1 MLEFLVSYIVNP
13 PKPHIVGNLDSL
25 SRKKNS
31 LRLHPPEPIQSH
43 QMATESPISFG
54 IQNLRFEHRL
64 ANDALGIG
72 DSRPRISWRVS
83 GAPAG
88 FIQKRYQLEYFSQ
101 KPEHSEIL
109 FQSSEVDSSESILVP
124 WPSENPL
131 QSREG
136 MFVRVRVWGEE
147 DSNPSEWSELAYVEA
162 GLLNRSDWTCQRIS
176 ASWDQNTSVP
186 RPEELYRKEFSA
198 SSARKISKARLYI
211 TAQGI
216 YEAEINGRRVGDQ
229 FLAPGW
235 SAYDERL
242 HYQVYDVLD
251 YLSPEKVENCIG
263 IRVGEGWFCGRIGF
277 EGGGRNLWGDRTA
290 VMAQLELTYEDGST
304 QVINTD
310 DSWDVAAGPTRLGEI
325 YNGEKYD
332 GTVELLGWSV
342 TRSDQESKSS
352 AWTNAVALSPLPT
365 KPELLALSGSP
376 IRRLLVVEPKD
387 LITTPQG
394 KKVLDFGQNLVGYTR
409 IKNVKGPR
417 GKTIRL
423 LHAEV
428 MEHGGLGRRPL
439 READAIDEYTLN
451 GLPEGES
458 WEPRFTFHGFRYLQ
472 VEGLSSDVDLL
483 TTFEAVVCWTE
494 MEPTG
499 DFSCSDKM
507 LNKLHENV
515 IWGIRGNFVGLPTDC
530 PQRDERLGWTGD
542 IALFAPTACFL
553 YDCAGMLKTW
563 LCDLAVSQ
571 DYLGGVPPIVVPN
584 VLRYVKSAFPRVA
597 PFAIWA
603 DVTILVP
610 WAIYQSTGDVTIL
623 DLQYSSMESW
633 LKACPRDTKGGRRLY
648 DASFFQLGDWL
659 DPDAPPDKP
668 QNAKTDAQLVSNAFL
683 IHSLDIIT
691 KISSI
696 LGKDQTAKQYED
708 EAKLVRREFCDEYI
722 TPNGRL
728 VSDSQTA
735 YALGICFDLFPTSR
749 QRVQAGERLAYIV
762 RKNQFLIGTGFAGT
776 PFICEALVLTGHAQ
790 IAYRMLVEDKCPSW
804 LYPVTMG
811 ATTMWERWDSML
823 PDGSINPGDM
833 TSFNHYAL
841 GAVATFMHERL
852 GGLRCIEPGWKKAR
866 VEPILGGEFTEATVS
881 HITPFGK
888 VGCSWKIEDDRFDL
902 TVQVPPNT
910 SMEVVLPPSSVE
922 SDNVVIRTVLSGLHF
937 FSVPYKRDYAW
948 PRESEGWPS
957 EPR

>member
-1 MLEFLVSYIVNP
+1 MP
-13 PKPHIVGNLDSL
+13 
-25 SRKKNS
+25 
-31 LRLHPPEPIQSH
+31 
-43 QMATESPISFG
+43 TTSPDSFG
-54 IQNLRFEHRL
+54 VQDVRFEHRL

-72 DSRPRISWRVS
+72 ETP
-83 GAPAG
+83 PTG
-88 FIQKRYQLEYFSQ
+88 FIQNKYQIELFDQ
-101 KPEHSEIL
+101 KPEHSKIPSQSFEIKSNKSNL
-109 FQSSEVDSSESILVP
+109 IP
-124 WPSENPL
+124 WPSDETL
-131 QSREG
+131 RSREG
-136 MFVRVRVWGEE
+136 IFARVRVWGEA
-147 DSNPSEWSELAYVEA
+147 DPNPSQWSELA
-162 GLLNRSDWTCQRIS
+162 DWTCQRIS
-176 ASWDQNTSVP
+176 ASWDQDTSVP
-186 RPEELYRKEFSA
+186 RPEELYRKEFSVQ
-198 SSARKISKARLYI
+198 SATKI
-211 TAQGI
+211 GI
-216 YEAEINGRRVGDQ
+216 YEAEINGKQVGDQ
-229 FLAPGW
+229 FLPPGW

-242 HYQVYDVLD
+242 HYQVYDVLE
-251 YLSPEKVENCIG
+251 YLSPENVENCIG

-290 VMAQLELTYEDGST
+290 VMAQLELAYEDGSI
-304 QVINTD
+304 QVVNTD
-310 DSWDVAAGPTRLGEI
+310 DSWEVASGPTRLAEI

-332 GTVELLGWSV
+332 ATMELSGWSV
-342 TRSDQESKSS
+342 ARASEDSEPL
-352 AWTNAVALSPLPT
+352 AWTRAAVLSPLPA
-365 KPELLALSGSP
+365 KHELLAMSGSP
-376 IRRLLVVEPKD
+376 IRRLLILKPKD

-409 IKNVKGPR
+409 LKNVKGPL
-417 GKTIRL
+417 GQTIRL

-428 MEHGGLGRRPL
+428 MEHGELGRRPL
-439 READAIDEYTLN
+439 READAIDEYTLK

-472 VEGLSSDVDLL
+472 VEGLSLDADLL
-483 TTFEAVVCWTE
+483 ASFEAVVCWTE

-515 IWGIRGNFVGLPTDC
+515 VWGMRGNFVGLPTDC

-553 YDCAGMLKTW
+553 YDCAGILKTW
-563 LCDLAVSQ
+563 LADLAVSQ
-571 DYLGGVPPIVVPN
+571 KYLGGVPPLVVPD
-584 VLRYVKSAFPRVA
+584 VLRYIKSAFPRVFPA
-597 PFAIWA
+597 AIWA
-603 DVTILVP
+603 DATILVP
-610 WAIYQSTGDVTIL
+610 WAIYQATGDIGIL
-623 DLQYSSMESW
+623 DLQYPSMESW
-633 LKACPRDTKGGRRLY
+633 LKACPRDTKSGRRLY
-648 DASFFQLGDWL
+648 DASLFQLGDWL

-668 QNAKTDAQLVSNAFL
+668 QNAKADAQLVANAFL
-683 IHSLDIIT
+683 IHSLDIIS

-696 LGKDQTAKQYED
+696 IGKDQEAKQYAD
-708 EAKLVRREFCDEYI
+708 EAILVRREFCDEYM

-735 YALGICFDLFPTSR
+735 YALGICFDLFPTPR

-762 RKNQFLIGTGFAGT
+762 RKNQFRIGTGFAGT

-790 IAYRMLVEDKCPSW
+790 IAYRMLVEDTCPSW

-852 GGLRCIEPGWKKAR
+852 GGLRCVEPGWKKAR

-881 HITPFGK
+881 HITPYGK

-910 SMEVVLPPSSVE
+910 SMEVVLPGFGAEGPDMVPS
-922 SDNVVIRTVLSGLHF
+922 VVRTAMSGIHS
-937 FSVPYKRDYAW
+937 FSAPYKRNYEW
-948 PRESEGWPS
+948 PPKSVSFP
-957 EPR
+957 